1 MDTNK
6 NNKMMISK
14 KNLTFKKQDILSWL
28 ILLPGIIL
36 FAFFVWAPLIENIR
50 LSVYSL
56 KGFKIVKFVGLD
68 NYIAVLNHP
77 DFVAAFKNTFLYIG
91 WSLII
96 GFFAPIIVAILI
108 CETTR
113 LKGFFKAAAYFP
125 SMIPGLAV
133 TLIGSFFFAGG
144 DNGVLNILFGKIG
157 LSPQSWLSHGMWTI
171 PIITILCTWRGFGG
185 TSLIYMAAISG
196 INPELYEA
204 AAIDGAGILRRIIHI
219 IMPSLK
225 TIAKSMLLLQ
235 VIAVF
240 QILYEPLILTNGGPN
255 NASISVMLLVYNY
268 AFGKYDFS
276 KAAALSVMMSI
287 VLILISVLY
296 TKVTKEKKEG

>member
-1 MDTNK
+1 MDKNK
-6 NNKMMISK
+6 NNKTMISK
-14 KNLTFKKQDILSWL
+14 KSNAFRKQDMLSWL

-36 FAFFVWAPLIENIR
+36 FAFFVWAPLIENVR
-50 LSVYSL
+50 LSVFSL
-56 KGFKIVKFVGLD
+56 KGFKIQKFVGLD
-68 NYIAVLNHP
+68 NYIAVINHP
-77 DFVAAFKNTFLYIG
+77 DFVAAFKNTFVYIG

-96 GFFAPIIVAILI
+96 GFFVPIIVAILI

-113 LKGFFKAAAYFP
+113 FRGFFKAAAYFP

-144 DNGVLNILFGKIG
+144 NNGVLNILFGKIS
-157 LSPQSWLSHGMWTI
+157 LPPQSWLSHGMWTI
-171 PIITILCTWRGFGG
+171 PIICILCTWRGFGG

-204 AAIDGAGILRRIIHI
+204 AAIDGAGILKRIVHI
-219 IMPSLK
+219 IIPSLK
-225 TIAKSMLLLQ
+225 NIAKSMLLLQ
-235 VIAVF
+235 IISVF

-287 VLILISVLY
+287 VLIFLSVLY
-296 TKVTKEKKEG
+296 TKITKEKKEA

>member
-1 MDTNK
+1 MDKKRNSK
-6 NNKMMISK
+6 MISK
-14 KNLTFKKQDILSWL
+14 NNFTFKKRDLMSWL
-28 ILLPGIIL
+28 IMLPGIIL

-56 KGFKIVKFVGLD
+56 KGLKIQEFVGLE
-68 NYIAVLNHP
+68 NYIAVVNHP
-77 DFVAAFKNTFLYIG
+77 DFTAAFKNTFLYIA

-96 GFFAPIIVAILI
+96 GFLVPIMVAILI

-144 DNGVLNILFGKIG
+144 NNGVINILIGKIG
-157 LSPQSWLSHGMWTI
+157 LAPQAWLSHGMWTI
-171 PIITILCTWRGFGG
+171 PIICILCTWRGFGG
-185 TSLIYMAAISG
+185 TALIYMAAISG

-204 AAIDGAGILRRIIHI
+204 ATIDGAGIVRRITHI
-219 IMPSLK
+219 IVPSLK
-225 TIAKSMLLLQ
+225 SIAKSMLLLQ
-235 VIAVF
+235 IIAVF
-240 QILYEPLILTNGGPN
+240 QIMYEPMILTNGGPN

-268 AFGKYDFS
+268 AFGRYDFS
-276 KAAALSVMMSI
+276 KAAALSVMMSL
-287 VLILISVLY
+287 VLILLSVFY
-296 TKVTKEKKEG
+296 SKMTKEKQEG

>member
-1 MDTNK
+1 MDKNYNMKTGINK
-6 NNKMMISK
+6 DG
-14 KNLTFKKQDILSWL
+14 FKKRDLLSWF
-28 ILLPGIIL
+28 ILLPGVIL

-56 KGFKIVKFVGLD
+56 KGFKTQTFIGLD
-68 NYIAVLNHP
+68 NYIAVINHP
-77 DFVAAFKNTFLYIG
+77 DFVAAFKNTFVYIG
-91 WSLII
+91 WSLLI
-96 GFFAPIIVAILI
+96 GFLVPIIVAILI

-113 LKGFFKAAAYFP
+113 LRGFFKAAAYFP

-144 DNGVLNILFGKIG
+144 DNGVVNILLGKLG
-157 LSPQSWLSHGMWTI
+157 VLPQAWLSHATWTI
-171 PIITILCTWRGFGG
+171 PIICILCTWRGFGG

-204 AAIDGAGILRRIIHI
+204 AAIDGAGILKRVVHI
-219 IMPSLK
+219 ILPSLRN
-225 TIAKSMLLLQ
+225 IAKSMLLLQ
-235 VIAVF
+235 IISVF

-255 NASISVMLLVYNY
+255 NASISVMQLVYNY
-268 AFGKYDFS
+268 AFGRYDFS

-287 VLILISVLY
+287 VLILLSVLY
-296 TKVTKEKKEG
+296 TRIMREKKEG